1 MFEIL
6 VLILMLFVLFKIT
19 GFFFHV
25 AGAVLGC
32 IFGIIGY
39 VLLGVFYVAAFG
51 MAIVFLPLILLIG
64 VAVIAALVAN
74 PA

>member
-6 VLILMLFVLFKIT
+6 ILVLMLFVLFKIT

-39 VLLGVFYVAAFG
+39 VLLGALYVTAFG
-51 MAIVFLPLILLIG
+51 MAIVFLPVILLIG
-64 VAVIAALVAN
+64 IVGIAALIAN